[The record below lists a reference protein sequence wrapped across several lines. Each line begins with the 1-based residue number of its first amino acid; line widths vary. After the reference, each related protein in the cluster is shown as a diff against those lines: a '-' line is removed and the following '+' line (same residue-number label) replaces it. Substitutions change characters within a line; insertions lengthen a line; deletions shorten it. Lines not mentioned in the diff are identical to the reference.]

1 MLAGFRRPVSTA
13 IEGMPREAKMEK
25 RAIENPDKAPSPD
38 FNWAVE
44 ISGHE
49 RLLFI
54 TGTTAVGADGAIHF
68 PGDAPGQA
76 RWILESFGR
85 VLANAGYGWSDVVRV
100 ETTVAEG
107 VSDADLEQIKHIRA
121 EFVGSLPVKPAAGTL
136 RIVSRLARPD
146 MLVELEVIA
155 AR

>member
-1 MLAGFRRPVSTA
+1 MD
-13 IEGMPREAKMEK
+13 K
-25 RAIENPDKAPSPD
+25 RAIENPDKAPAPD
-38 FNWAVE
+38 FNWALE
-44 ISGHE
+44 ISGQQ

-54 TGTTAVGADGAIHF
+54 TGTTAVGNDGVINA

-85 VLANAGYGWSDVVRV
+85 VLANAGYAWADVVRL

-107 VSDADLEQIKHIRA
+107 VPDADIEAIKRIRTQ
-121 EFVGSLPVKPAAGTL
+121 FVGSLPVKPAAGTL
-136 RIVSRLARPD
+136 RIVSRLAKPE

>member
-1 MLAGFRRPVSTA
+1 
-13 IEGMPREAKMEK
+13 MEK
-25 RAIENPDKAPSPD
+25 RAIDNPDKAPSPD
-38 FNWAVE
+38 FNWALE
-44 ISGHE
+44 IAAAD

-54 TGTTAVGADGAIHF
+54 TGTTAVGADGRVNF

-85 VLANAGYGWSDVVRV
+85 LLANAGYEWADVIRL
-100 ETTVAEG
+100 ETTVAQG
-107 VSDADLEQIKHIRA
+107 VSDADLEAIKQLRA

-136 RIVSRLARPD
+136 RVVSRLAKPE